1 MMRAPRAEV
10 NTAVACRATEHRRRR
25 AAFMLACSSAAEAA
39 SAPTVPPASRPVQT
53 AMLTDG
59 ADRPAATPTAP
70 SAEPEAL
77 CARVR
82 KRFWIEG
89 EGWIV
94 RRVSACR

>member
-1 MMRAPRAEV
+1 ML
-10 NTAVACRATEHRRRR
+10 EHRTLEG
-25 AAFMLACSSAAEAA
+25 AELGHPQEADEVATVGQLGMAHPADQPSML
-39 SAPTVPPASRPVQT
+39 RPVQT

-77 CARVR
+77 SARVR

>member
-1 MMRAPRAEV
+1 MMPSPISTV
-10 NTAVACRATEHRRRR
+10 RRHIVSAALLG

-53 AMLTDG
+53 AVLTDG
-59 ADRPAATPTAP
+59 ADRPAATPT
-70 SAEPEAL
+70 EPEAL